1 MKHSGSYMTEQIAKG
16 KDPETVINEGYGVD
30 FLKQLDKVKDAAKEL
45 KDVKD
50 KAKMTMIQNCRSNNS
65 ITRCN
70 SKPIN
75 DESHTGWT
83 TYGHTGEDVNTY
95 AYGPGA
101 DKFRGNID
109 NTDSAKNIFDFFGQD
124 VTSNQNQQ

>member
-50 KAKMTMIQNCRSNNS
+50 KAKNDDDPKIAEATTTLQDAIQNQLMTNL
-65 ITRCN
+65 IL
-70 SKPIN
+70 
-75 DESHTGWT
+75 
-83 TYGHTGEDVNTY
+83 V
-95 AYGPGA
+95 
-101 DKFRGNID
+101 
-109 NTDSAKNIFDFFGQD
+109 GQHM
-124 VTSNQNQQ
+124 VILVKT